1 MLLQFNYKISAYQL
15 YKELNRIATFKLPT
29 ATPFLTALNQ
39 TRRRDHAE
47 YLLASNIEN
56 WVFSDE
62 CRIQNPIE
70 MIWAILKRLVSHQ
83 NPKSRAELIQAAK
96 DGWDSISMNAIR
108 NAIDN
113 VQKKICPLVVNNHGN
128 WV

>member
-47 YLLASNIEN
+47 YLLASNIEIGYFQTSAGFN
-56 WVFSDE
+56 FFG
-62 CRIQNPIE
+62 I
-70 MIWAILKRLVSHQ
+70 
-83 NPKSRAELIQAAK
+83 
-96 DGWDSISMNAIR
+96 
-108 NAIDN
+108 
-113 VQKKICPLVVNNHGN
+113 KKKVGLGKVDV
-128 WV
+128 